1 MDSNTISQQRHSV
14 YYTERIFPGYRN
26 FNELEGF
33 STDNEHEIWKQVP
46 RSMRIVSNLV
56 FDEYEGNRENELNWE
71 GKQSRFNL
79 LCCF

>member
-1 MDSNTISQQRHSV
+1 M

-33 STDNEHEIWKQVP
+33 STDNEHDIWKQVP

-56 FDEYEGNRENELNWE
+56 FDEYEGT
-71 GKQSRFNL
+71 GKISETGKVSKVDLISFAAFKCAL
-79 LCCF
+79 ED